1 MCMLACGCTTERTI
15 EFDVH
20 HPVVTV
26 APEGVYFA
34 DRRVRPQDVPRILD
48 DYGVPRSQTIHI
60 RVDPRLRHSPEPNF
74 LMACLAKNGYTR
86 PILVSDR
93 HAVSETM
100 GPVPRQVETWS
111 RDDTPDPPPS
121 RGARRGNKR

>member
-1 MCMLACGCTTERTI
+1 M
-15 EFDVH
+15 H

-93 HAVSETM
+93 HAVSETI
-100 GPVPRQVETWS
+100 GPVPRQFETWS

-121 RGARRGNKR
+121 RGASRGKKR